1 MNWGHCLPSCL
12 LLSLA
17 SVGIAAVI
25 LSILA
30 KTGHRIPAPRYC
42 LPTANSH
49 AKQWVQVWGGAHRS
63 PRLRISLYPNCCTFS
78 ARHPVLLPPFGL
90 YSFLQDSHAS
100 STSRIRQSSYWPT
113 FHQALVEILGEWDIR
128 RTLCGLARTLKP
140 VCWRRPKRR
149 PGGPR
154 NKEGGAGRTAAAP
167 HISDVVQAT
176 VSLPAKRKKVH
187 VIFLQHMSFFQ
198 TSWMSP
204 LMPLVVVM
212 KNTSLLIYRWDLARG
227 DNTRGLYMI
236 AENGTSNHHN

>member
-100 STSRIRQSSYWPT
+100 STSQIRQSSYCPI

-154 NKEGGAGRTAAAP
+154 NKEGGGWEDGCSTTHQWCSPGNGVAPSQEEKGACYIFAAYEFF
-167 HISDVVQAT
+167 SDLLNEPFNAIGGGDEEHFLAHLPLRSCTWWQHQRIVHDCRKWYVQ
-176 VSLPAKRKKVH
+176 
-187 VIFLQHMSFFQ
+187 
-198 TSWMSP
+198 SP
-204 LMPLVVVM
+204 
-212 KNTSLLIYRWDLARG
+212 
-227 DNTRGLYMI
+227 
-236 AENGTSNHHN
+236 